1 MDPHT
6 GALYRKEELEDL
18 DPATRKRIVPIP
30 GRLLASASA
39 LLDYRDQLRA
49 AEEKRKKKN
58 RARNK
63 AAQRSKKRN
72 RRGF

>member
-6 GALYRKEELEDL
+6 GALYRNEELKDL
-18 DPATRKRIVPIP
+18 PPETRKRVVPIP
-30 GRLLASASA
+30 GRLMASASA

-63 AAQRSKKRN
+63 AAQRSKKKN